1 MRSATQSRRGFP
13 RITCKSLRGKR
24 VDSSRQGTMIAVLA
38 MDPSV
43 GPGFWVAS
51 RAQRRNADRSMS
63 DKTESTSSGQMLSKE
78 LVVQNK
84 MGIHARLA
92 AMIVRITNKFKADVF
107 VEKEE
112 EQVNGKSIMGLMML
126 AAGKGSKVKFL
137 ATGEDAAQMLAE
149 LEQLFGR
156 KFDET

>member
-1 MRSATQSRRGFP
+1 
-13 RITCKSLRGKR
+13 
-24 VDSSRQGTMIAVLA
+24 
-38 MDPSV
+38 
-43 GPGFWVAS
+43 
-51 RAQRRNADRSMS
+51 MS

-84 MGIHARLA
+84 MGIHARPA

-126 AAGKGSKVKFL
+126 AAGKGSVL
-137 ATGEDAAQMLAE
+137 RITAEGEDATTVLTEIEE
-149 LEQLFGR
+149 LIRTRFG
-156 KFDET
+156 EE